1 MNILV
6 TVGTTRYDKLIAQVA
21 SLASS
26 SEMSEHV
33 FFCQR
38 ADGLSFPETDNYKEM
53 DYIPYIEK
61 RYPEFDLVITHA
73 GAGSIFSLIDNGKKI
88 IIVPNL
94 DRIDKHQAD
103 IAQYMGEHDYSI
115 ICWDVNKLGSLIKK
129 AINFQIK
136 PFKMV
141 RFFKDDEFVEKI
153 NNA

>member
-1 MNILV
+1 MV

-26 SEMSEHV
+26 PEMSEHR
-33 FFCQR
+33 FLCQR
-38 ADGLSFPETDNYKEM
+38 SDGLSFPETDNYKEV
-53 DYIPYIEK
+53 DYIQCIEK
-61 RYPEFDLVITHA
+61 RYPEFDLIITHA
-73 GAGSIFSLIDNGKKI
+73 GAGSIFSLIDYGKKI

-94 DRIDKHQAD
+94 ERIDKHQAD
-103 IAQYMGEHDYSI
+103 IAKYMGEHDYAI
-115 ICWDVNKLGSLIKK
+115 ICWDMEELGLLIKK
-129 AINFQIK
+129 SIDFQIK